1 MDYFDRVVPKA
12 RTIETL
18 EISDILEIV
27 GRDLKR
33 YNVPDDEIVDFYTEH
48 VFPLERASDKL
59 ILKYRLNFKVNAT
72 FSK

>member
-27 GRDLKR
+27 SRDLKR
-33 YNVPDDEIVDFYTEH
+33 YNVPEREITNFFVDY
-48 VFPLERASDKL
+48 VFPLKRAADKL
-59 ILKYRLNFKVNAT
+59 ILKYNPK
-72 FSK
+72 